1 MPLRFFTIPIADDGK
16 TADELNR
23 FLAAHSIAAL
33 EKHLVQ
39 DGVNSAWA
47 LCVTYVAGE
56 GRPEAFRRGRIDYR
70 DVLSEPDFALFAKLR
85 ALRKDL
91 AEKNGVPAYALFKD
105 EQLAE
110 LIRRQVRTAAALKE
124 IPGVGEARVEKYGEA
139 FLAILNA
146 AGPPTEAPKPT
157 PGSKNQGQLP
167 LA

>member
-1 MPLRFFTIPIADDGK
+1 MRFFNIPLADDGK
-16 TADELNR
+16 AADELNR

-39 DGVNSAWA
+39 DGANSAWA
-47 LCVTYVAGE
+47 VCVTYLTGE
-56 GRPEAFRRGRIDYR
+56 GRPEAFRRGRVDYR
-70 DVLSEPDFALFAKLR
+70 DALNEKDFAVFVKLR
-85 ALRKDL
+85 ALRKEL

-110 LIRRQVRTAAALKE
+110 MIRRQARTATALKE
-124 IPGVGEARVEKYGEA
+124 IPGVGDSRVEKYGEA
-139 FLAILNA
+139 FLAILTA
-146 AGPPTEAPKPT
+146 AGPSPDAPQST